1 MKVHPRHDEVVEA
14 IQGMALWDNPQSF
27 RQSEISNC
35 YSDEDLV
42 ETFGWDFA
50 GKALTPKQAVK
61 AVKERCDL
69 RDSVFGEADR
79 GEAGWEGYF

>member
-14 IQGMALWDNPQSF
+14 IQDMALWDNPQSF

-35 YSDEDLV
+35 YSEEELV
-42 ETFGWDFA
+42 ETFGWD
-50 GKALTPKQAVK
+50 GEKALTPKQAVK

-69 RDSVFGEADR
+69 RDSVYGAMYEA
-79 GEAGWEGYF
+79 EAEQRWGDF